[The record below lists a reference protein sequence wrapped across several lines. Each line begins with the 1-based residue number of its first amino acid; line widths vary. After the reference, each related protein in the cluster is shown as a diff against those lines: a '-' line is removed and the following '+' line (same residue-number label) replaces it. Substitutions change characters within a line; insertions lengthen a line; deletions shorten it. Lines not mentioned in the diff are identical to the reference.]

1 MSLTELFFGLA
12 LGVSFTFS
20 ICFVIL
26 FVAYKI
32 IYHRVNKNFKAV
44 NHD

>member
-26 FVAYKI
+26 FIVYTVL
-32 IYHRVNKNFKAV
+32 YHRVNKNFKAV

>member
-1 MSLTELFFGLA
+1 MSLTELFFRLA

-32 IYHRVNKNFKAV
+32 IIIELTKILRR
-44 NHD
+44 

>member
-1 MSLTELFFGLA
+1 MSLTELFFRLA

-26 FVAYKI
+26 FVAYMI
-32 IYHRVNKNFKAV
+32 NYHGVNNIFKAV